1 MRPMNND
8 VVTENASQSN
18 RPHRESR
25 QAIVYVGPAHGL
37 SDCLVRNLEF
47 ELPEFALIRLTDFEG
62 MRAWCDGTDDE
73 TRLVIFDDSLCSEL
87 GQSMDEVQER
97 FPTQVICVSFNR
109 ADPPAWCASEF
120 AAGGRVRSFL
130 PMNLRLD
137 IWLSAIRLMVNG
149 GDYCPPE
156 MIKGMLEH
164 PDTRTQSKQPRRGRG
179 RSKSAASAGILG
191 LTARETQVLSLVAQG
206 FQNKNIA
213 EELKL
218 SEHTVKLHM
227 HHIISKLG
235 ASNRTEAAGIF
246 LDSMVS
252 DSSAEPKLN

>member
-1 MRPMNND
+1 MDND
-8 VVTENASQSN
+8 VATENPQG
-18 RPHRESR
+18 RDLPHAQSR
-25 QAIVYVGPAHGL
+25 QAIIYVGPSHGL
-37 SDCLVRNLEF
+37 SDCLIRNLQYEF
-47 ELPEFALIRLTDFEG
+47 PEFVFTRLADFDQ
-62 MRAWCDGTDDE
+62 MRAWCDKTDDE
-73 TRLVIFDDSLCSEL
+73 ARLVIIDDSLCSQL
-87 GQSMDEVQER
+87 WQSMEELHER

-109 ADPPAWCASEF
+109 PDPPIQCANEL

-149 GDYCPPE
+149 GNYCPPE
-156 MIKGMLEH
+156 MMKEMLVRSGSCGQDR
-164 PDTRTQSKQPRRGRG
+164 PPKRARRG
-179 RSKSAASAGILG
+179 KNVNANAGVLG
-191 LTARETQVLSLVAQG
+191 LTLRETQVLSLVAQG

-213 EELKL
+213 EELGL

-246 LDSMVS
+246 LDSTAP
-252 DSSAEPKLN
+252 DASSNPNLN

>member
-1 MRPMNND
+1 MEHD
-8 VVTENASQSN
+8 ITAENAAERK
-18 RPHRESR
+18 RPHPENR
-25 QAIVYVGPAHGL
+25 QSIVYVGPSHGL
-37 SDCLVRNLEF
+37 SGCLVRNLEY
-47 ELPEFALIRLTDFEG
+47 EFPDFGLVCHGDFEQ
-62 MRAWCDGTDDE
+62 MHLWCDDTDDDV
-73 TRLVIFDDSLCSEL
+73 RLVIIDDSLCSEL
-87 GQSMDEVQER
+87 RQSLEQVQER
-97 FPTQVICVSFNR
+97 FPNQVICISFNR
-109 ADPPAWCASEF
+109 ADPPNWCAREL
-120 AAGGRVRSFL
+120 AAGGGVRSFL

-149 GDYCPPE
+149 GNYCPPE
-156 MIKGMLEH
+156 MMKDILAQSEL
-164 PDTRTQSKQPRRGRG
+164 RTERSRPKRSRDRRGPG
-179 RSKSAASAGILG
+179 AGILG

-246 LDSMVS
+246 LDSLVS